1 MTNESILSIE
11 KHHRV
16 DVVASRLGMSPETI
30 RRMFWDEPGVLKWS
44 RPRSKYRRSYT
55 TLLIPESVFQRVYR
69 RLQVTAN

>member
-1 MTNESILSIE
+1 MTNESIHSIE

-16 DVVASRLGMSPETI
+16 DAVASRLNISAETV
-30 RRMFWDEPGVLKWS
+30 RRMFWNEPGVLKWS

-69 RLQVTAN
+69 RLQVNAN